1 VAKVVVPSQDF
12 TGLLARYD
20 LRPLGVRPYF
30 KIMQIEKLPS
40 TVFTLLENGAGV
52 LLNLSTL
59 CYYSLNKT
67 GVAVWKV
74 LEENNAVAI
83 EDITKTVCERF
94 EVTKD
99 AAQIDLRAF
108 VEHLAR
114 FNMVEIH

>member
-1 VAKVVVPSQDF
+1 
-12 TGLLARYD
+12 
-20 LRPLGVRPYF
+20 
-30 KIMQIEKLPS
+30 MQVEKLPS
-40 TVFTLLENGAGV
+40 TVFTPLENGTGV

-74 LEENNAVAI
+74 LEENNAAAS
-83 EDITKTVCERF
+83 E
-94 EVTKD
+94 D

-108 VEHLAR
+108 VDHLAR

>member
-1 VAKVVVPSQDF
+1 
-12 TGLLARYD
+12 
-20 LRPLGVRPYF
+20 
-30 KIMQIEKLPS
+30 MQVEKLPS
-40 TVFTLLENGAGV
+40 TVFTPLENGTGV

-74 LEENNAVAI
+74 LEENNAAAI
-83 EDITKTVCERF
+83 EDMTKRVCERF
-94 EVTKD
+94 EVSED

-108 VEHLAR
+108 VDHLAR